1 MAVSPIK
8 LLPRVGNKLK
18 SGIVSFW
25 GRGGTNEF
33 YPGGADDQR
42 RFGRAKLAK
51 DIAEIMIDHRQ
62 RMMLGDSRY
71 IYQAFSTV
79 SGAVDQKANYV
90 YGNAWRLQSLSK
102 DKAFV
107 EAVEKDFEQIDRL
120 LDTRGNG
127 FSFRKSAWIGSKTL
141 DVDGDYFIIL
151 TENKETGF
159 PKLQFLEA
167 HRISSV
173 NMNGETVIQEGTYA
187 GRRIFNGVI
196 VNDYMEPI
204 AYRVADD
211 SMKRGYQDVP
221 ANGVIHVNDFKWFSQ
236 CRGQPTVAAAILDW
250 YDLAETRDAEK
261 VSQKVNSALALIE
274 SNESGRMDMGNSVVN
289 PMPGS
294 DGRLQTQLMDS
305 GLIRYIKNGGSLTAH
320 SSARPSDQWLN
331 FTHLVE
337 SSAFYAMGWRREML
351 DSSKVGGAGV
361 RGFAA
366 DVNKS
371 IATRCEVLHMA
382 MQRAALY
389 IIAKRAKQGV
399 YTLPEDW
406 YRITFTKPAQFTVDE
421 GRMRKAD
428 IEDLRAGLITEDAI
442 VEARGMNYSDI
453 LHKLAANA
461 KMRQEIAAEYG
472 IDESQL
478 GILTKPGD
486 IPVQVESEDDDDE
499 EENQPNTN
507 NENRNQ

>member
-1 MAVSPIK
+1 
-8 LLPRVGNKLK
+8 
-18 SGIVSFW
+18 
-25 GRGGTNEF
+25 
-33 YPGGADDQR
+33 
-42 RFGRAKLAK
+42 
-51 DIAEIMIDHRQ
+51 
-62 RMMLGDSRY
+62 
-71 IYQAFSTV
+71 
-79 SGAVDQKANYV
+79 
-90 YGNAWRLQSLSK
+90 
-102 DKAFV
+102 
-107 EAVEKDFEQIDRL
+107 
-120 LDTRGNG
+120 
-127 FSFRKSAWIGSKTL
+127 
-141 DVDGDYFIIL
+141 
-151 TENKETGF
+151 
-159 PKLQFLEA
+159 
-167 HRISSV
+167 
-173 NMNGETVIQEGTYA
+173 
-187 GRRIFNGVI
+187 
-196 VNDYMEPI
+196 
-204 AYRVADD
+204 
-211 SMKRGYQDVP
+211 
-221 ANGVIHVNDFKWFSQ
+221 
-236 CRGQPTVAAAILDW
+236 
-250 YDLAETRDAEK
+250 
-261 VSQKVNSALALIE
+261 
-274 SNESGRMDMGNSVVN
+274 
-289 PMPGS
+289 
-294 DGRLQTQLMDS
+294 
-305 GLIRYIKNGGSLTAH
+305 
-320 SSARPSDQWLN
+320 
-331 FTHLVE
+331 
-337 SSAFYAMGWRREML
+337 ML

-406 YRITFTKPAQFTVDE
+406 YRVTFTKPAQFTVDE